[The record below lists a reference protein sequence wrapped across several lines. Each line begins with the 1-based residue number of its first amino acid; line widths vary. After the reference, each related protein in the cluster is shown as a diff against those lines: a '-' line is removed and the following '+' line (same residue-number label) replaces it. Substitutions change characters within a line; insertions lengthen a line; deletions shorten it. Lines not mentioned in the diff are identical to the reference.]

1 MTEILRQQLTLNGLD
16 EKIIDEIIECGRM
29 RKLETGEVLV
39 SPDITGNE
47 MPVVINGLLKVSRR
61 ESTES
66 EIFLYFLE
74 AGETCA
80 MSLSCCLEGKKMA
93 MRVTAEED
101 SEVWMVPIA
110 NLDTWVVKYPSF
122 RRFVFR
128 SYQERFNELI
138 GTLDTVVFAKM
149 DERIYRYLLDKKQ
162 ASGTYVIEKT
172 HEQIA
177 KDLNTS
183 RVVVSRILKQMEKE
197 EKIEQYRNRIE
208 VL

>member
-1 MTEILRQQLTLNGLD
+1 
-16 EKIIDEIIECGRM
+16 
-29 RKLETGEVLV
+29 
-39 SPDITGNE
+39 
-47 MPVVINGLLKVSRR
+47 
-61 ESTES
+61 
-66 EIFLYFLE
+66 
-74 AGETCA
+74 
-80 MSLSCCLEGKKMA
+80 

-110 NLDTWVVKYPSF
+110 NLDMWVVKYASF
-122 RRFVFR
+122 RQFVFR